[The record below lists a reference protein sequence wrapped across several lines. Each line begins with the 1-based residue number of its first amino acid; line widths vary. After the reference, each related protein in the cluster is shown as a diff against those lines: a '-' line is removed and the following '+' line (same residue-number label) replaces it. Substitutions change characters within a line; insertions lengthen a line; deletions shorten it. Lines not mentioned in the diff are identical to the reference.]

1 LKTLAA
7 NSSVSRSA
15 QITQGCA
22 ISLTPCFSG
31 VFECPQNA
39 STVLTVSRRSVAC
52 GQSGDSQ
59 QSAYSQALKF
69 EIWSFPGI
77 WSLEFGVSSRQRAFT
92 LIELLVVIGIIAIL
106 AALLVPV
113 FNRGK
118 ESARAASC
126 VNNLHQIGIGL
137 QLYVS
142 DNGNKLPTVFDW
154 SSSSDTNTPLLNQ
167 VLFQHIGS
175 SNVFRCPSDHG
186 GVFEETGS
194 SYSWNFLLNGQ
205 DADHLRLMGLD
216 FNPHQ
221 IPLVFDK
228 EGFHRARGAAK
239 AKNYL
244 FADQHLK
251 NLLEMQGVSP

>member
-1 LKTLAA
+1 MIAQPQCIRVTAGEFA
-7 NSSVSRSA
+7 RSS
-15 QITQGCA
+15 
-22 ISLTPCFSG
+22 
-31 VFECPQNA
+31 E
-39 STVLTVSRRSVAC
+39 
-52 GQSGDSQ
+52 
-59 QSAYSQALKF
+59 K
-69 EIWSFPGI
+69 
-77 WSLEFGVSSRQRAFT
+77 RQRTARTPRRFAIFEYVRTPARSWSACSPLPLSLSGQQRLCGKAFT
-92 LIELLVVIGIIAIL
+92 LIELLVVIGIVAIL

-118 ESARAASC
+118 ESARSVSC

-154 SSSSDTNTPLLNQ
+154 SSSSTNTPLLNQ
-167 VLFQHIGS
+167 VLFHSVGS
-175 SNVFRCPSDHG
+175 SNVFRCPSDRN
-186 GVFEETGS
+186 GVFEESGS

-216 FNPHQ
+216 FNPLQ

-228 EGFHRARGAAK
+228 EGFHRARGEAT

-251 NLLEMQGVSP
+251 NLLEMQGGTP

>member
-1 LKTLAA
+1 LRK
-7 NSSVSRSA
+7 
-15 QITQGCA
+15 
-22 ISLTPCFSG
+22 
-31 VFECPQNA
+31 
-39 STVLTVSRRSVAC
+39 
-52 GQSGDSQ
+52 
-59 QSAYSQALKF
+59 
-69 EIWSFPGI
+69 
-77 WSLEFGVSSRQRAFT
+77 RAFT

-126 VNNLHQIGIGL
+126 VSNLHQIGIGL

-142 DNGNKLPTVFDW
+142 DNGNKLPTALDW
-154 SSSSDTNTPLLNQ
+154 SSSDTNRPVINQ
-167 VLFQHIGS
+167 VLFQHTGS
-175 SNVFRCPSDHG
+175 ANVFRCPSDRSG
-186 GVFEETGS
+186 AFEESGS

-205 DADHLRLMGLD
+205 DADHLRLMGMD

-221 IPLVFDK
+221 IPLAFDK
-228 EGFHRARGAAK
+228 EGFHRARGEAK

-251 NLLEMQGVSP
+251 NLLEM

>member
-1 LKTLAA
+1 M
-7 NSSVSRSA
+7 R
-15 QITQGCA
+15 
-22 ISLTPCFSG
+22 
-31 VFECPQNA
+31 
-39 STVLTVSRRSVAC
+39 
-52 GQSGDSQ
+52 D
-59 QSAYSQALKF
+59 
-69 EIWSFPGI
+69 
-77 WSLEFGVSSRQRAFT
+77 LELGVSSAFT

-126 VNNLHQIGIGL
+126 INNLHQIGIGL
-137 QLYVS
+137 QLYVA
-142 DNGNKLPTVFDW
+142 DNANKLPTLFDW
-154 SSSSDTNTPLLNQ
+154 SSASDTNTPLINQ

-175 SNVFRCPSDHG
+175 SNVFRCPSDRR

-205 DADHLRLMGLD
+205 DADHLRLLGMD

-228 EGFHRARGAAK
+228 EDFHRARGQAK

-244 FADQHLK
+244 YADQHLK
-251 NLLEMQGVSP
+251 SLLEMQGGSP